1 MTIEENIRLFF
12 DSQRKKLDNNGALTA
27 ESTTKLIAYILAILV
42 IVAAFFL
49 ILPFYV
55 IEDYQW
61 FRDLSRVFQFLIIS
75 LDFLVMLAIG
85 VAAISLIV
93 KITHIMRSKMSLYPD
108 RISYHW
114 FPFLKKKEILYS
126 DISKIEV
133 KTKKVIDTVSKHK
146 VKIFSQNGTTISF
159 DTKEIENKNIFSFFR
174 SIFRTKVI
182 DNDDFNMSYN
192 SDVCCILSIC
202 AKLLKEDNT
211 EQYAY
216 TEEKGM
222 VTDYILSNYFM
233 GNEKFRKKVEERFN
247 SLISS
252 NKKQYHNPI
261 RQILINGKMRYEER
275 LSLFDLFFSLA
286 YMSNGVNQAE
296 LKNLYIIARHL
307 LIHEWDLINLEYKYE
322 CRKQEQK
329 TEGQTAPSPASNI
342 LLNKAYEVLGLKSD
356 ATIDDVKNAY
366 RRMAKEC
373 HPDTLPAKCND
384 DEREIAVAR
393 FRAITEAYDVLLK
406 KS

>member
-61 FRDLSRVFQFLIIS
+61 FRDLSRVFQFLIIP

-356 ATIDDVKNAY
+356 ATIDDIKNAY

>member
-1 MTIEENIRLFF
+1 M
-12 DSQRKKLDNNGALTA
+12 
-27 ESTTKLIAYILAILV
+27 
-42 IVAAFFL
+42 
-49 ILPFYV
+49 
-55 IEDYQW
+55 
-61 FRDLSRVFQFLIIS
+61 
-75 LDFLVMLAIG
+75 
-85 VAAISLIV
+85 
-93 KITHIMRSKMSLYPD
+93 
-108 RISYHW
+108 
-114 FPFLKKKEILYS
+114 
-126 DISKIEV
+126 
-133 KTKKVIDTVSKHK
+133 IDTVSKHK

-159 DTKEIENKNIFSFFR
+159 DTKEIENDNIFRFFR

-211 EQYAY
+211 EQYPY
-216 TEEKGM
+216 TKEKGM
-222 VTDYILSNYFM
+222 VADYILTNYFM

-252 NKKQYHNPI
+252 NKTQYHNPI

-275 LSLFDLFFSLA
+275 LSLFDLFFSLT

-296 LKNLYIIARHL
+296 LKMLHGIGHYL

-322 CRKQEQK
+322 CRKLEQK
-329 TEGQTAPSPASNI
+329 TNGQTAPSPASNI

-356 ATIDDVKNAY
+356 AAIDDIKNAY